1 LNVHYTMA
9 VHANSK
15 GPAKAIAGIEEDA
28 WVDIDYTPDG
38 QAQVAECTTTGGV
51 SSCAAPD

>member
-1 LNVHYTMA
+1 MA